1 MPQNANGTLNSIG
14 AAATQASSTLVTT
27 QMEIARLSQKLVET
41 LSQLQKTVHD
51 ISEGNGTTGRLI
63 QDPRLYDSLLDLS
76 KSLKSTVDNLN
87 FLIDKWKDEG
97 VDLKLK

>member
-1 MPQNANGTLNSIG
+1 
-14 AAATQASSTLVTT
+14 
-27 QMEIARLSQKLVET
+27 
-41 LSQLQKTVHD
+41 LQKTVHD